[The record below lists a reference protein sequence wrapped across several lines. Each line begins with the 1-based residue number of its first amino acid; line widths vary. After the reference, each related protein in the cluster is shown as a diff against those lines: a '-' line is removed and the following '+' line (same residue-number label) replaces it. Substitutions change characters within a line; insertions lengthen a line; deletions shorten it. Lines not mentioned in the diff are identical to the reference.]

1 MRPLAWL
8 CPAFLP
14 FAIVGCARAPVPLPG
29 IAQGDGRVEWHGTAP
44 CADCAGIDTRLVLER
59 DGQDRGYM
67 LVETYVADAGDLRF
81 VDHGQWRQEAALLQL
96 RGDAGSRR
104 TYEVRADGRLQSRD
118 SHGRPL
124 PLQDG
129 ALLSLVA
136 P

>member
-8 CPAFLP
+8 CPAFLLL
-14 FAIVGCARAPVPLPG
+14 ATAGCARAPVPLPG

-59 DGQDRGYM
+59 ENQDRRYM
-67 LVETYVADAGDLRF
+67 LVETYVADTGDLRF
-81 VDHGQWRQEAALLQL
+81 VDHGQWQQEAALLRL
-96 RGDAGSRR
+96 RGSAGSRR
-104 TYEVRADGRLQSRD
+104 TYEVRADGRLQSCD

-129 ALLSLVA
+129 ALLSPVA

>member
-1 MRPLAWL
+1 MRLLAWL
-8 CPAFLP
+8 CPFLLL
-14 FAIVGCARAPVPLPG
+14 AIAGCARAPVPLPG
-29 IAQGDGRVEWHGTAP
+29 IAQGDGRVEWHGMAP

-59 DGQDRGYM
+59 KGRERDYM
-67 LVETYVADAGDLRF
+67 LVETYVADTGTLRF
-81 VDHGQWRQEAALLQL
+81 VDRGQWRQEAALLQL
-96 RGDAGSRR
+96 QGSAGSRR

-129 ALLSLVA
+129 ALLSPVA